1 MSRILIY
8 TPFLIIALAAAYS
21 IFSMVGSQ
29 KRVQRPVR
37 QQRPLH
43 FVFLVPCLDEATVIG
58 NTVERLLALEGPS
71 RSILVID
78 DGSSDGTAAI
88 VEDFDHPAVHVLR
101 RVLPNAR
108 QGKGEALNAGVRHL
122 QSSTILGD
130 WVPDDVVVCVVD
142 ADGRLDPMTLREV
155 APMYSDPQV
164 AGVQIGV
171 RMLNAGDNLLARMQD
186 VEFVAYSEIFQRSRS
201 GRGIAGLGGNGQFTR
216 LVALFELGADPWTKS
231 LTEDLDLGLR
241 LVSLGWKTQF
251 CGVVAVHQQALT
263 NVGRLVRQRTRW
275 FQGHLQAAARIPM
288 LAKSNLSFGQ
298 ACELSLLLMLPIV
311 VVGMS
316 LFGIAVW
323 SAAVVRALVTWR
335 RSGVHLGASTV
346 WRGLVM
352 YLLTFGTSYFYG
364 FVYWLHSSPRKIG
377 LVIRDSHVMVLY
389 QYIWLFA
396 GAKALWRAAF
406 QQNDW
411 AKTARLPDAVPAAP
425 SDRASAPAGSPHR

>member
-1 MSRILIY
+1 MNRILTF
-8 TPFLIIALAAAYS
+8 TPFAIIALAAMYS
-21 IFSMVGSQ
+21 VLSMLGAQ
-29 KRVQRPVR
+29 KRFRRPVR

-43 FVFLVPCLDEATVIG
+43 FVFLVPCLDEERVIG
-58 NTVERLLALEGPS
+58 QTVERLLALEGPS
-71 RSILVID
+71 RSVLVID
-78 DGSSDGTAAI
+78 DGSSDATAEI
-88 VEDFDHPAVHVLR
+88 VESFWHPDVHVLR
-101 RVLPNAR
+101 RFLPEAR

-122 QSSTILGD
+122 QMSGILAS
-130 WVPDDVVVCVVD
+130 WAAEDVVVCVVD
-142 ADGRLDPMTLREV
+142 ADGRLDATTLQEV
-155 APMYSDPQV
+155 APLYSDPEV

-216 LVALFELGADPWTKS
+216 LVALYELGPDPWTRS

-263 NVGRLVRQRTRW
+263 SVKKLVRQRTRW
-275 FQGHLQAAARIPM
+275 FQGHLQAAARIPL
-288 LAKSNLSFGQ
+288 LAESKLSLGQ

-316 LFGIAVW
+316 LFGLGVW
-323 SAAVVRALVTWR
+323 GAAMVKALF
-335 RSGVHLGASTV
+335 S
-346 WRGLVM
+346 WRGGIHLTPTSIGRLALM
-352 YLLTFGTSYFYG
+352 YVLTFGTSYFYG
-364 FVYWLHSSPRKIG
+364 FVYWLHTSPRRLG

-396 GAKALWRAAF
+396 GLRAFWRAAF

-411 AKTARLPDAVPAAP
+411 AKTARLPDSVVVTDER
-425 SDRASAPAGSPHR
+425 SERQLIG